1 MSGKRQLLRG
11 GMVLSAGSALS
22 QVLSLVRNLAV
33 ARLVSPD
40 QFGIAVTFALTL
52 SMLEAAFA
60 HGFDKLLVQDEDGE
74 KEPLQSMLHA
84 VLVVRGLF
92 IGAMLFV
99 AAPWIA
105 LAFDVP
111 EATLAYQLL
120 ALVPV
125 ARGLMH
131 MDVKRIQ
138 RKMLFAPDILSRLIS
153 QAVGVA
159 VAIGYAW
166 VFRDYWGMLWGVLS
180 QTILLTLLTHYY
192 AERRYQV
199 GWTQF
204 YAQRVIR
211 FSVPLMINGLIMILS
226 DQATRILVGAR
237 LSVSQLAIFSA
248 AIMPLEAGLAF
259 LAQVFGDLSVPWLAS
274 ARSEPDLF
282 RQRHSLLGTA
292 ICVTTVA
299 VFAPFALIGVEV
311 TRLIFGPDY
320 IGATEIFAWLA
331 LAFGLRFLRVW
342 PIATAI
348 SLGDTRNLM
357 ISNLARSSGIVVAVV
372 LIEAGLGLTGA
383 AMATAVAE
391 GLATVVAFI
400 RLRKTGGDMLAPG
413 RRYLSFALAGFA
425 LATCIAV
432 LIDTPLYRIGFALAL
447 TPLALIASVLLEP
460 GFLKTLWRLLRAR

>member
-1 MSGKRQLLRG
+1 MAGKRQLLRG
-11 GMVLSAGSALS
+11 GMVLSAGSAFS

-60 HGFDKLLVQDEDGE
+60 HGFDKLLVQDKDGD
-74 KEPLQSMLHA
+74 KEPLQAMLHA
-84 VLVVRGLF
+84 VLVGRGLL
-92 IGAMLFV
+92 IGGMMFA

-105 LAFDVP
+105 GVFDVP

-120 ALVPV
+120 AIVPV
-125 ARGLMH
+125 ARGFMH

-138 RKMLFAPDILSRLIS
+138 RQMLFAPDILSRLIS
-153 QAVGVA
+153 QAVGVV

-166 VFRDYWGMLWGVLS
+166 VFRDYWGMLWGVMS
-180 QTILLTLLTHYY
+180 QTILLTALTQYY
-192 AERRYQV
+192 AERRYSV
-199 GWTQF
+199 GWTRI
-204 YAQRVIR
+204 YTHRMVH
-211 FSVPLMINGLIMILS
+211 FSVPLMINGLVMILS

-259 LAQVFGDLSVPWLAS
+259 LAQVFGDLSVPWLAQ
-274 ARSEPDLF
+274 ARETPDTF
-282 RQRHSLLGTA
+282 RQRHALLGTA

-299 VFAPFALIGVEV
+299 LFAPFALIGVEV
-311 TRLIFGPDY
+311 TRLIFGSDY
-320 IGATEIFAWLA
+320 IGATDIFAWLA

-357 ISNLARSSGIVVAVV
+357 ISNLARSVGIVLAVI
-372 LIEAGLGLTGA
+372 LLEMGLGVTGA
-383 AMATAVAE
+383 AMATAGGE
-391 GLATVVAFI
+391 GLATVVAFA

-413 RRYLSFALAGFA
+413 LRYLSFALAGFA
-425 LATCIAV
+425 LAVAIATLV
-432 LIDTPLYRIGFALAL
+432 DSTLYRIGFALAL
-447 TPLALIASVLLEP
+447 TPLALAASVLLEP
-460 GFLKTLWRLLRAR
+460 GFPRAVWQLARRR